1 MEKYIPD
8 TSVIING
15 RFYEFIKDKN
25 DFMII
30 IPEAVIS
37 EIEAQANRGLM
48 IGFTAMSELEKIMKL
63 AKDSNIEVSFSGK
76 RPEKWQIERA
86 KSGEIDNLIR
96 AIALDT
102 EGTLITSDFI
112 QYSIAKLRGIKSIF
126 FEIERTI
133 TSKIEDFFDSGT
145 MSVHLKTDSIPIAKK
160 GRPGNIELVKLRK
173 EPISDQELNDIA
185 KDIIERARTDKFSLI
200 DLDLKGATV
209 IQLREYRIVI
219 TRPPFSEVSEITAVK
234 PTVKLMIEDYNI
246 DDKLFSR
253 LKKRAEGILIS
264 GAPGAGKSTFVQ
276 ALAEM
281 YLYENKVVKTMEKP
295 RDLLLSSEITRYTA
309 LEGDMEKTGDIL
321 LLVRP
326 DYTIFDEMRT
336 SYDFKIYAD
345 LRMAGVGMVG
355 VAHASRAID
364 AVQRLI
370 GRVELGVIPQL
381 VDTIIHIENG
391 KIAKVYIIEYT
402 VKVPTGM
409 LEQDLARPVI
419 NVLDFYTGKLEYE
432 IYTYGEQVV
441 VVPVQERKNKVL
453 TLAEK
458 ELEKEL
464 KTIIPDEK
472 FKVEIVG
479 ESQIRLYVRE
489 DFIPVIIGKK
499 GKNVNYLEDLFG
511 LHIEVKGMK
520 IEGKKCKLLVQK
532 KKDHIYL
539 YAGED
544 FKDLSGQILA
554 ENEYLF
560 TAKSSKEGTIKVR
573 ENTDNAKL
581 IISKLKDGKELYFEA
596 I

>member
-15 RFYEFIKDKN
+15 RFYEFIRDKR
-25 DFMII
+25 DIMLI

-48 IGFTAMSELEKIMKL
+48 IGFTAISELEKIMNF
-63 AKDSNIEVSFSGK
+63 AEDSNIEISFYGK
-76 RPEKWQIERA
+76 RPDKWQIEKA
-86 KSGEIDNLIR
+86 KSGEIDNIIR
-96 AIALDT
+96 TIALET
-102 EGTLITSDFI
+102 EGTLLTSDFI
-112 QYSIAKLRGIKSIF
+112 QYSIAKLRGVNAIF
-126 FEIERTI
+126 FEVEKTV

-145 MSVHLKTDSIPIAKK
+145 MSVHLKTGTIPIAKK
-160 GRPGNIELVKLRK
+160 GKPGNTELVKLRK
-173 EPISDQELNDIA
+173 EPMSEQELNDIA
-185 KDIIERARTDKFSLI
+185 RDIIERARTDKSSLI

-209 IQLREYRIVI
+209 IQLRDYRIVI
-219 TRPPFSEVSEITAVK
+219 TRPPFSEASEITAVK

-253 LKKRAEGILIS
+253 LKKRAEGILVS

-281 YLYENKVVKTMEKP
+281 YLFENKVVKTMEKP
-295 RDLLLSSEITRYTA
+295 RDLLLSNEITRYTA

-391 KIAKVYIIEYT
+391 KIGKVYIIEYK

-419 NVLDFYTGKLEYE
+419 DVLDFYTDKLEYE
-432 IYTYGEQVV
+432 IYTYGEQIV
-441 VVPVQERKNKVL
+441 VVPVEERKNKVL
-453 TLAEK
+453 SLAEK
-458 ELEKEL
+458 EVERQL
-464 KTIIPDEK
+464 KTVMPDEK

-479 ESQIRLYVRE
+479 ESQIKLYVRE
-489 DFIPVIIGKK
+489 DYIPAVIGKN
-499 GKNVNYLEDLFG
+499 GKNVNYLEDLLG

-520 IEGKKCKLLVQK
+520 VEGKKCKLLVQK
-532 KKDHIYL
+532 KKNHIYL

-544 FKDLSGQILA
+544 FKDLSGQIFA
-554 ENEYLF
+554 EDEYLF
-560 TAKSSKEGTIKVR
+560 TAKCSKEGTIKVR
-573 ENTDNAKL
+573 ENTDNANL
-581 IISKLKDGKELYFEA
+581 IITKLKDGKELYFET

>member
-63 AKDSNIEVSFSGK
+63 AKDSDLEVSFYGK
-76 RPEKWQIERA
+76 RPEKWQIDRA
-86 KSGEIDNLIR
+86 KSGEIDNIIR

-126 FEIERTI
+126 FEVERTI

-145 MSVHLKTDSIPIAKK
+145 MSVHIKTDTVPIAKK
-160 GRPGNIELVKLRK
+160 GKPGNVELVKLRK
-173 EPISDQELNDIA
+173 EPISEQELNDIA
-185 KDIIERARTDKFSLI
+185 RDIIERARTDKFSLI

-219 TRPPFSEVSEITAVK
+219 TRPPFSEVLEITAVK

-295 RDLLLSSEITRYTA
+295 RDLLLSKEITRYTA

-336 SYDFKIYAD
+336 SYDFKVYAD

-391 KIAKVYIIEYT
+391 KIAKVNIIEYV

-419 NVLDFYTGKLEYE
+419 NVLDFYTDKLEYE

-453 TLAEK
+453 ALAEK
-458 ELEKEL
+458 ELEREL
-464 KTIIPDEK
+464 KTVIPDEK

-479 ESQIRLYVRE
+479 ESQIKLYVRE
-489 DFIPVIIGKK
+489 DFIPAIIGKN
-499 GKNVNYLEDLFG
+499 GKNVNYLEDLLG
-511 LHIEVKGMK
+511 LHIEVKSMK

-544 FKDLSGQILA
+544 FKDLSGQIFA

-573 ENTDNAKL
+573 ENTDNANL
-581 IISKLKDGKELYFEA
+581 IVSKLKEGKELYFEA